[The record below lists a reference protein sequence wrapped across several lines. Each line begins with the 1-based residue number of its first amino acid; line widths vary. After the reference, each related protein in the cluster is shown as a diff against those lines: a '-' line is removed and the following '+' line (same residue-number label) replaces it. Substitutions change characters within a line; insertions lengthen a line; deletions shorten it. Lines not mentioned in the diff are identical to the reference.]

1 MWSVGWLEA
10 HMAGCCWRF
19 LNVLEVMAQE
29 GAYTRD
35 RWHRYNFLTKVF
47 FSRYDFWSNFGNL
60 FFDGTTRL
68 NDMRMYNG
76 LKKKSHGYHTR
87 VFFLLQTLRPWSI
100 KTNAVLLVMGLD
112 FCPMTTNFTTIGFCQ
127 NCCVG
132 VRLYSQQKLNTCI
145 PISVTQ
151 KRIAHEEIKL
161 TFSNF
166 GIENC
171 EWMIF
176 LSRQFTAFFV
186 TK

>member
-1 MWSVGWLEA
+1 
-10 HMAGCCWRF
+10 
-19 LNVLEVMAQE
+19 MAQE

-112 FCPMTTNFTTIGFCQ
+112 FCPMTTNFTTIGFYQ

-145 PISVTQ
+145 SISVTQ
-151 KRIAHEEIKL
+151 RRIAHEEIKL

-166 GIENC
+166 GIEKL
-171 EWMIF
+171 WMND
-176 LSRQFTAFFV
+176 FFV
-186 TK
+186 KAIYSLFCNKITFTQIVHIAFDSFHIFYDIYLY